1 MQFPKLWGVQ
11 MAKAIAKGKPKGAAR
26 GKAKLARPKP
36 TRTKSTRPKG
46 ELRRKV
52 GEWLKDNFQAES
64 IYFYRLAGLTM
75 FLVVFGLVMVLSS
88 SSIDSLV
95 ANRDAFY
102 VFSRQSLYALVGFL
116 VMLIISAL
124 KLSTIR
130 LSVRLA
136 LLFGFAL
143 QLSVPFIGITVNGNT
158 NWISIFGWTLQP
170 AEFLKVALIMYIAWF
185 VSNREEELE
194 DPRRVLLPILLVGA
208 AALGLVMIG
217 RDLGTATIIA
227 LIIFGTV
234 AIIGAPL
241 KPLGQ
246 VFVLVAI
253 AGVFAATSSPS
264 RMARITAWLNPGSPT
279 SEAFNWQYEHGT
291 WALAAGGIFG
301 VGLGNSKMKWSWIP
315 EVENDF
321 IFAVIGEEL
330 GLIGALVVI
339 GIFALLISSLIGIMN
354 RSEST
359 FSRVMVIGVIV
370 WIVSQ
375 SAVNIAVV
383 LGVLPVL
390 GVPLPLISAG
400 GSSLIATLGA
410 IGLVLAI
417 EKDNH
422 RNGRRARQR

>member
-1 MQFPKLWGVQ
+1 MSKV
-11 MAKAIAKGKPKGAAR
+11 R
-26 GKAKLARPKP
+26 GSRKSKVLAGMKAK
-36 TRTKSTRPKG
+36 SFRPKG
-46 ELRRKV
+46 ERRQRIA
-52 GEWLKDNFQAES
+52 EWLRDNFQAES
-64 IYFYRLAGLTM
+64 IYFYRLAGLTG

-102 VFSRQSLYALVGFL
+102 VFSRQSLYAVVGL
-116 VMLIISAL
+116 GAMLFISSL
-124 KLSTIR
+124 KLKVIQN
-130 LSVRLA
+130 LVKA
-136 LLFGFAL
+136 AVVFGFAL

-158 NWISIFGWTLQP
+158 NWISIAGFTLQP
-170 AEFLKVALIMYIAWF
+170 AEFLKVALIMYMAWF
-185 VSNREEELE
+185 VSNREHELD
-194 DPRRVLLPILLVGA
+194 DPRRVLLPVLIVGGA
-208 AALGLVMIG
+208 ALALVMLG
-217 RDLGTATIIA
+217 RDLGTAIIIA
-227 LIIFGTV
+227 LIVFGTLV
-234 AIIGAPL
+234 ITGAPL
-241 KPLGQ
+241 KPLIQ
-246 VFVLVAI
+246 VFVGVAI
-253 AGVFAATSSPS
+253 AGALAAFSSAS
-264 RMARITAWLNPGSPT
+264 RMARINAWLNPDSA
-279 SEAFNWQYEHGT
+279 SSDAFNWQYEHGT
-291 WALAAGGIFG
+291 WALAAGGVFG

-339 GIFALLISSLIGIMN
+339 GIFALLVSSLIGIMN
-354 RSEST
+354 RSDSS
-359 FSRVMVIGVIV
+359 FGRVIVIGVIV

-410 IGLVLAI
+410 IGIVLAI

-422 RNGRRARQR
+422 RNGARSNRR

>member
-1 MQFPKLWGVQ
+1 MPFPKLLVVQ
-11 MAKAIAKGKPKGAAR
+11 MPKPNIKS
-26 GKAKLARPKP
+26 RPKAP
-36 TRTKSTRPKG
+36 TQVKVKASRPKLTRPKG
-46 ELRRKV
+46 ELRRKLR
-52 GEWLKDNFQAES
+52 EWLRDNFQAES
-64 IYFYRLAGLTM
+64 IHFYRLAGLTA
-75 FLVVFGLVMVLSS
+75 FLAVFGLVMVLSS

-102 VFSRQSLYALVGFL
+102 VFSRQSLYAVAGFFFMLV
-116 VMLIISAL
+116 ISAL
-124 KLSTIR
+124 KLSSIR
-130 LSVRLA
+130 LLVRYA
-136 LLFGFAL
+136 LLLGFGL

-158 NWISIFGWTLQP
+158 NWISIFGLTLQP

-185 VSNREEELE
+185 VSNREEELD

-208 AALGLVMIG
+208 AALALVMVG

-227 LIIFGTV
+227 LIVFGTA
-234 AIIGAPL
+234 AIAGAPL

-246 VFVLVAI
+246 IFVLVAI
-253 AGVFAATSSPS
+253 AGVFAAISSPS

-339 GIFALLISSLIGIMN
+339 GIFALLISTLIGIMN
-354 RSEST
+354 RSGST
-359 FSRVMVIGVIV
+359 FSRVMVVGVIV

-400 GSSLIATLGA
+400 GSSMIATLGA

-422 RNGRRARQR
+422 RNGRRATRR

>member
-1 MQFPKLWGVQ
+1 MSKVRGSRKSKVLAG
-11 MAKAIAKGKPKGAAR
+11 MKAE
-26 GKAKLARPKP
+26 
-36 TRTKSTRPKG
+36 SFRPKG
-46 ELRRKV
+46 ERRQRIA
-52 GEWLKDNFQAES
+52 EWLRDNFQAES
-64 IYFYRLAGLTM
+64 IYFYRLAGLTG

-102 VFSRQSLYALVGFL
+102 VFSRQSLYAVVGL
-116 VMLIISAL
+116 GAMLFISSL
-124 KLSTIR
+124 KLKVIQN
-130 LSVRLA
+130 LVKA
-136 LLFGFAL
+136 AVVFGFAL

-158 NWISIFGWTLQP
+158 NWISIAGFTLQP
-170 AEFLKVALIMYIAWF
+170 AEFLKVALIMYMAWF
-185 VSNREEELE
+185 VSNREHELD
-194 DPRRVLLPILLVGA
+194 DPRRVLLPVLIVGGA
-208 AALGLVMIG
+208 ALALVMLG
-217 RDLGTATIIA
+217 RDLGTAIIIA
-227 LIIFGTV
+227 LIVFGTLV
-234 AIIGAPL
+234 ITGAPL
-241 KPLGQ
+241 RPLLQ
-246 VFVLVAI
+246 VFVGVAI
-253 AGVFAATSSPS
+253 AGALAAFSSAS
-264 RMARITAWLNPGSPT
+264 RMARINAWLNPDSA
-279 SEAFNWQYEHGT
+279 SSDAFNWQYEHGT
-291 WALAAGGIFG
+291 WALAAGGVFG

-339 GIFALLISSLIGIMN
+339 GIFALLVSSLIGIMN
-354 RSEST
+354 RSDSS
-359 FSRVMVIGVIV
+359 FGRVIVIGVIV

-410 IGLVLAI
+410 IGIVLAI

-422 RNGRRARQR
+422 RNGSRSIKR

>member
-1 MQFPKLWGVQ
+1 MSKVRDSRKSKVT
-11 MAKAIAKGKPKGAAR
+11 AGK
-26 GKAKLARPKP
+26 KAK
-36 TRTKSTRPKG
+36 SFRPKG
-46 ELRRKV
+46 ERRQRV
-52 GEWLKDNFQAES
+52 AEWLRDNFQAES
-64 IYFYRLAGLTM
+64 IYFYRLAGLTG

-102 VFSRQSLYALVGFL
+102 VFSRQSLYAVVGLGAMLFISSLKVKVIQNLVKAA
-116 VMLIISAL
+116 V
-124 KLSTIR
+124 
-130 LSVRLA
+130 V
-136 LLFGFAL
+136 FGFAL

-158 NWISIFGWTLQP
+158 NWISIAGFTLQP
-170 AEFLKVALIMYIAWF
+170 AEFLKVALIMYMAWF
-185 VSNREEELE
+185 VSNREHELD
-194 DPRRVLLPILLVGA
+194 DPRRVLLPVLIVGGA
-208 AALGLVMIG
+208 ALALVMLG
-217 RDLGTATIIA
+217 RDLGTAIIIA
-227 LIIFGTV
+227 LIVFGTLV
-234 AIIGAPL
+234 ITGAPL
-241 KPLGQ
+241 RPLLQ
-246 VFVLVAI
+246 VFVGVAI
-253 AGVFAATSSPS
+253 AGALAAFSSAS
-264 RMARITAWLNPGSPT
+264 RMARINAWLNPDSA
-279 SEAFNWQYEHGT
+279 SSDAFNWQYEHGT
-291 WALAAGGIFG
+291 WALAAGGVFG

-339 GIFALLISSLIGIMN
+339 GIFALLVSSLIGIMN
-354 RSEST
+354 RSDSS
-359 FSRVMVIGVIV
+359 FGRVIVIGVIV

-410 IGLVLAI
+410 IGIVLAI

-422 RNGRRARQR
+422 RNGARSNRR

>member
-1 MQFPKLWGVQ
+1 
-11 MAKAIAKGKPKGAAR
+11 MARAAVAKKKSPVPRKSTKTASAR
-26 GKAKLARPKP
+26 GNRKARLV
-36 TRTKSTRPKG
+36 SW
-46 ELRRKV
+46 LR
-52 GEWLKDNFQAES
+52 DNFQAES
-64 IYFYRLAGLTM
+64 IHFYRLAGLTG

-102 VFSRQSLYALVGFL
+102 VFSRQSLYAVIGLTLMLV
-116 VMLIISAL
+116 ISAL
-124 KLSTIR
+124 KLARIQN
-130 LSVRLA
+130 LVKAA
-136 LLFGFAL
+136 LVLGFGL
-143 QLSVPFIGITVNGNT
+143 QLSIPFIGISVNGNT
-158 NWISIFGWTLQP
+158 NWISIAGFTLQP
-170 AEFLKVALIMYIAWF
+170 SEFLKVALIMYIAWF
-185 VSNREEELE
+185 VSNREYELE
-194 DPRRVLLPILLVGA
+194 DPKRVLMPVLLVGG
-208 AALGLVMIG
+208 AALGLVMFG

-227 LIIFGTV
+227 LIVFGTM

-241 KPLGQ
+241 RPLLQ
-246 VFVLVAI
+246 IFAVVAVLAVI
-253 AGVFAATSSPS
+253 ATTSSAS
-264 RMARITAWLNPGSPT
+264 RMARINAWLNPGSDS

-330 GLIGALVVI
+330 GLVGALVVI
-339 GIFALLISSLIGIMN
+339 GIFALLISSLIAIMN

-359 FSRVMVIGVIV
+359 FSRVLVVGVIV
-370 WIVSQ
+370 WLVSQ

-422 RNGRRARQR
+422 RNGARSRRR

>member
-1 MQFPKLWGVQ
+1 VSKV
-11 MAKAIAKGKPKGAAR
+11 R
-26 GKAKLARPKP
+26 GSRKSKVLAGMKAK
-36 TRTKSTRPKG
+36 SFRPKG
-46 ELRRKV
+46 ERRQRIA
-52 GEWLKDNFQAES
+52 EWLRDNFQAES
-64 IYFYRLAGLTM
+64 IYFYRLAGLTG

-102 VFSRQSLYALVGFL
+102 VFSRQSLYAVVGL
-116 VMLIISAL
+116 GAMLFISSL
-124 KLSTIR
+124 KLKVIQN
-130 LSVRLA
+130 LVKA
-136 LLFGFAL
+136 AVVFGFAL

-158 NWISIFGWTLQP
+158 NWISIAGFTLQP
-170 AEFLKVALIMYIAWF
+170 AEFLKVALIMYMAWF
-185 VSNREEELE
+185 VSNREHELD
-194 DPRRVLLPILLVGA
+194 DPRRVLLPVLIVGGA
-208 AALGLVMIG
+208 ALALVMLG
-217 RDLGTATIIA
+217 RDLGTAIIIA
-227 LIIFGTV
+227 LIVFGTLV
-234 AIIGAPL
+234 ITGAPL
-241 KPLGQ
+241 RPLIQ
-246 VFVLVAI
+246 VFVGVAI
-253 AGVFAATSSPS
+253 AGALAAFSSAS
-264 RMARITAWLNPGSPT
+264 RMARINAWLNPDSA
-279 SEAFNWQYEHGT
+279 SSDAFNWQYEHGT
-291 WALAAGGIFG
+291 WALAAGGVFG

-339 GIFALLISSLIGIMN
+339 GIFALLVSSLIGIMN
-354 RSEST
+354 RSDSS
-359 FSRVMVIGVIV
+359 FGRVIVIGVIV

-410 IGLVLAI
+410 IGIVLAI

-422 RNGRRARQR
+422 RNGARSNRR

>member
-1 MQFPKLWGVQ
+1 
-11 MAKAIAKGKPKGAAR
+11 MARAAVAKKKSPAQR
-26 GKAKLARPKP
+26 
-36 TRTKSTRPKG
+36 KSTKTVSSRGDRKARIASW
-46 ELRRKV
+46 LR
-52 GEWLKDNFQAES
+52 DNFQAES
-64 IYFYRLAGLTM
+64 IHFYRLAGLTG

-102 VFSRQSLYALVGFL
+102 VFSRQSLYAVIGLTLMLV
-116 VMLIISAL
+116 ISAL
-124 KLSTIR
+124 
-130 LSVRLA
+130 RLA
-136 LLFGFAL
+136 RIENLVKAALALGFGL
-143 QLSVPFIGITVNGNT
+143 QLSIPFIGISVNGNT
-158 NWISIFGWTLQP
+158 NWISIAGFTLQP
-170 AEFLKVALIMYIAWF
+170 SEFLKVALIMYIAWF
-185 VSNREEELE
+185 VSNREHELD
-194 DPRRVLLPILLVGA
+194 DPKRVLMPVLLVGG
-208 AALGLVMIG
+208 AALGLVMFG
-217 RDLGTATIIA
+217 RDLGTATIMA
-227 LIIFGTV
+227 LIVFGTM

-241 KPLGQ
+241 RPLLQ
-246 VFVLVAI
+246 VLAGVAVLAAI
-253 AGVFAATSSPS
+253 ATTSSAS
-264 RMARITAWLNPGSPT
+264 RMARINAWLNPGSA
-279 SEAFNWQYEHGT
+279 SAEAFNWQYEHGT

-330 GLIGALVVI
+330 GLVGALVVI
-339 GIFALLISSLIGIMN
+339 GIFALLISSLIAIMN

-359 FSRVMVIGVIV
+359 FSRVLVVGVIV
-370 WIVSQ
+370 WLVSQ

-422 RNGRRARQR
+422 RNGARSRRR

>member
-1 MQFPKLWGVQ
+1 MSKV
-11 MAKAIAKGKPKGAAR
+11 R
-26 GKAKLARPKP
+26 GSRKSKVLAGMKAK
-36 TRTKSTRPKG
+36 SFRPKG
-46 ELRRKV
+46 ERRQRIA
-52 GEWLKDNFQAES
+52 EWLRDNFQAES
-64 IYFYRLAGLTM
+64 IYFYRLAGLTG

-102 VFSRQSLYALVGFL
+102 VFSRQSLYAVVGL
-116 VMLIISAL
+116 GAMLFISSL
-124 KLSTIR
+124 KLKIIQN
-130 LSVRLA
+130 LVKA
-136 LLFGFAL
+136 AVVFGFAL

-158 NWISIFGWTLQP
+158 NWISIAGFTLQP
-170 AEFLKVALIMYIAWF
+170 AEFLKVALIMYMAWF
-185 VSNREEELE
+185 VSNREHELD
-194 DPRRVLLPILLVGA
+194 DPRRVLLPVLIVGGA
-208 AALGLVMIG
+208 ALALVMLG
-217 RDLGTATIIA
+217 RDLGTAIIIA
-227 LIIFGTV
+227 LIVFGTLV
-234 AIIGAPL
+234 ITGAPL
-241 KPLGQ
+241 RPLIQ
-246 VFVLVAI
+246 VFVGVAI
-253 AGVFAATSSPS
+253 AGALAAFSSAS
-264 RMARITAWLNPGSPT
+264 RMARINAWLNPDSA
-279 SEAFNWQYEHGT
+279 SSDAFNWQYEHGT
-291 WALAAGGIFG
+291 WALAAGGVFG

-339 GIFALLISSLIGIMN
+339 GIFALLVSSLIGIMN
-354 RSEST
+354 RSDSS
-359 FSRVMVIGVIV
+359 FGRVIVIGVIV

-410 IGLVLAI
+410 IGIVLAI

-422 RNGRRARQR
+422 RNGARSNRR

>member
-1 MQFPKLWGVQ
+1 MSKIRYSRKSKVT
-11 MAKAIAKGKPKGAAR
+11 AGK
-26 GKAKLARPKP
+26 KAK
-36 TRTKSTRPKG
+36 SSRPKG
-46 ELRRKV
+46 ERRQRIA
-52 GEWLKDNFQAES
+52 EWLRDNFQAES
-64 IYFYRLAGLTM
+64 IYFYRLAGLTG

-102 VFSRQSLYALVGFL
+102 VFSRQSLYAVVGL
-116 VMLIISAL
+116 GAMLFISSL
-124 KLSTIR
+124 KLKVIEK
-130 LSVRLA
+130 LVKA
-136 LLFGFAL
+136 AVVFGFAL
-143 QLSVPFIGITVNGNT
+143 QLSVPFLGITVNGNT
-158 NWISIFGWTLQP
+158 NWISIAGFTLQP

-185 VSNREEELE
+185 VSNREHELD
-194 DPRRVLLPILLVGA
+194 DPRRVLLPVLIVGGA
-208 AALGLVMIG
+208 ALALVMLG
-217 RDLGTATIIA
+217 RDLGTAIIIA
-227 LIIFGTV
+227 LIVFGTLV
-234 AIIGAPL
+234 ITGAPL
-241 KPLGQ
+241 RPLVQ
-246 VFVLVAI
+246 VFVGVAI
-253 AGVFAATSSPS
+253 AGALAALSSAS
-264 RMARITAWLNPGSPT
+264 RMARINAWLNPDAAS
-279 SEAFNWQYEHGT
+279 SDAFNWQYEHGT
-291 WALAAGGIFG
+291 WALAAGGVFG

-339 GIFALLISSLIGIMN
+339 GMFALLVSSLIGIMN
-354 RSEST
+354 RSDSS
-359 FSRVMVIGVIV
+359 FGRIMIIGVIV

-410 IGLVLAI
+410 IGIVLAI

-422 RNGRRARQR
+422 RNGSRSNRR